1 MRSIA
6 VGMIVVSVMT
16 AVVDM
21 GQAQQGQLD
30 RRQPALSELARPDE
44 VEPQESGL
52 ARVIQQENERLDRL
66 LRGICRGC

>member
-21 GQAQQGQLD
+21 GQAQQGPLD
-30 RRQPALSELARPDE
+30 HRQPTLSGIAGPDQ
-44 VEPQESGL
+44 VKPQESGL
-52 ARVIQQENERLDRL
+52 ERVIAEENERLDRL

>member
-16 AVVDM
+16 TVVDM
-21 GQAQQGQLD
+21 GQAQQGPLD
-30 RRQPALSELARPDE
+30 HRQPILTDLARPDE
-44 VEPQESGL
+44 VNPQESGL

>member
-21 GQAQQGQLD
+21 GQAQQGPLD
-30 RRQPALSELARPDE
+30 RRQPALSELVRLDE
-44 VEPQESGL
+44 VKPQESGL